1 MNNICSPQRKNISIQ
16 TTSVFM
22 MALLQLLSIIVLARV
37 LTPLD
42 FGKIAAASV
51 IIALATMLSEI
62 GIGSAIVQRKEISKR
77 YISTAFNLSF
87 ILFIILA
94 VLIYISAPFI
104 AKYNNDISLVS
115 IIRYLCI
122 AFVFNGISSIPKGL
136 LLRKLDYKGLMI
148 VTVAPFFISVNI
160 ISTLLAIKGY
170 GVWSLVI
177 GQTINGIMVF
187 ILSMVKSKIHINFQW
202 DNSHI
207 KELAHFGGG
216 ITLSR
221 IFNYLTVQGDKII
234 LGNTIGLEVL
244 GVFERLY
251 KIVTLISSQIGSIFD
266 SILFPIFSRIQ
277 DDKSSTN
284 SLYYQSIWVA
294 SLIGL
299 MFSLI
304 LPLFSY
310 EITFLILG
318 RQWIEY
324 SYILQLLLFLPFM
337 RLLTRVGDAVLRSF
351 SMVYQSAFI
360 KFCSA
365 VITLSGLYFASK
377 LDLFWLPF
385 AYLVSSLFTAIALHI
400 LIIWKTKSNGIKVL
414 STVLVN
420 FIRLGM
426 LFFPIW
432 IGIYFLKNQL
442 NDLMIFSLKL
452 VSLGIIFTIIIIW
465 PKILGSKFLELTS
478 SFRIFKK

>member
-1 MNNICSPQRKNISIQ
+1 
-16 TTSVFM
+16 
-22 MALLQLLSIIVLARV
+22 
-37 LTPLD
+37 
-42 FGKIAAASV
+42 
-51 IIALATMLSEI
+51 
-62 GIGSAIVQRKEISKR
+62 
-77 YISTAFNLSF
+77 
-87 ILFIILA
+87 
-94 VLIYISAPFI
+94 
-104 AKYNNDISLVS
+104 
-115 IIRYLCI
+115 
-122 AFVFNGISSIPKGL
+122 
-136 LLRKLDYKGLMI
+136 
-148 VTVAPFFISVNI
+148 
-160 ISTLLAIKGY
+160 
-170 GVWSLVI
+170 
-177 GQTINGIMVF
+177 
-187 ILSMVKSKIHINFQW
+187 
-202 DNSHI
+202 
-207 KELAHFGGG
+207 
-216 ITLSR
+216 
-221 IFNYLTVQGDKII
+221 
-234 LGNTIGLEVL
+234 
-244 GVFERLY
+244 
-251 KIVTLISSQIGSIFD
+251 
-266 SILFPIFSRIQ
+266 
-277 DDKSSTN
+277 
-284 SLYYQSIWVA
+284 
-294 SLIGL
+294 